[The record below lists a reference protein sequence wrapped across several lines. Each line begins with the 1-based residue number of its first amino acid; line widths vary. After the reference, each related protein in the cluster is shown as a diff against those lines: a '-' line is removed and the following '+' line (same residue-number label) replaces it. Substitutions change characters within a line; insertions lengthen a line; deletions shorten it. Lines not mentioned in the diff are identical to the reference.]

1 MENADAPKIYDFPGI
16 SASENKIH
24 FKLNFIS
31 FFFLLAKKRQYT
43 K

>member
-1 MENADAPKIYDFPGI
+1 MENAEAPKIYDFPGI
-16 SASENKIH
+16 SASENQIH

-31 FFFLLAKKRQYT
+31 FFFLAKKRQYT